1 MNSYSRRNKAFS
13 VDLYARVDP
22 LLYEKTLI
30 ECNATDTNT
39 NLLYQSWNHIIASAG

>member
-13 VDLYARVDP
+13 VDLYAREGP

-30 ECNATDTNT
+30 GYNATDKNT
-39 NLLYQSWNHIIASAG
+39 NLLY